1 MKRYLLTNL
10 TTMIMALFLSFLT
23 WFYLFTQGNG
33 PGDIDVR
40 FLPNLDMKDFASVTW
55 ADGEGRELAP
65 DRPIRVRVLGPK
77 GDVNSMRLR
86 PNVFSCEFSV
96 NPKDLVGPRG
106 ILNRSLMREDFNFP
120 RNITVDPLPVVAIRY
135 VKFEEKTIELT
146 ADRTNFEGTLRRGYE
161 IESITPSPRRTRARV
176 PADVSN
182 VDKVGIRN
190 VPIEGR
196 VESFSL
202 TGWFLSD
209 LASDL
214 KIQPLEPFTVEVK
227 MALRPATKQIHADL
241 HVAAR
246 PDHLKRIEL
255 ETRTVVLELRG
266 PDDVVQ
272 EAAKQPAAFVPFV
285 LVTDQDMEPSGPK
298 NIGEMGCHILD
309 PKYQGKIEVVLM
321 ADVKPENRQV
331 KVKIL
336 PNK

>member
-1 MKRYLLTNL
+1 VKRYFLTNL

-33 PGDIDVR
+33 TGDIEVR
-40 FLPNLDMKDFASVTW
+40 FLPILDLKDFAAVTW
-55 ADGEGRELAP
+55 ADSEGRELAP

-86 PNVFSCEFSV
+86 PNVFSCEFSI
-96 NPKDLVGPRG
+96 NPKDLIGPRG
-106 ILNRSLMREDFNFP
+106 IFRRPLIREDFNFP
-120 RNITVDPLPVVAIRY
+120 NNITVDPLPVVAIRY
-135 VKFEEKTIELT
+135 VKFEDKTIELT
-146 ADRTNFEGTLRRGYE
+146 ADPSNVEGTLRRGYE
-161 IESITPSPRRTRARV
+161 IESITASPRRIRARV

-196 VESFSL
+196 IESFSL
-202 TGWFLSD
+202 PGWFLSD
-209 LASDL
+209 LAGDL

-227 MALRPATKQIHADL
+227 MTLRPSSKQIHADL
-241 HVAAR
+241 HVSAR

-255 ETRTVVLELRG
+255 ETRTVVIELRG
-266 PDDVVQ
+266 PDELVQ
-272 EAAKQPAAFVPFV
+272 EAAKQPAAFIPYVM
-285 LVTDQDMEPSGPK
+285 VTDKDMEPQGPK
-298 NIGEMGCHILD
+298 NIAEMGCHILD